1 MMVKNQDFNGEV
13 ISLYQLNA
21 IVQTEGHKHSVL

>member
-1 MMVKNQDFNGEV
+1 MIFKNLDFYGEA